1 MTRTIAAFPALLLLA
16 ALAAPVQADPVA
28 RLTALVQEAANTA
41 NPTMAVMR
49 GLAAMP
55 DFTLNQADVQ
65 RALRQANLPRGS
77 LLERVLGPTT
87 RLVKRGDRVEI
98 DRSQTTRATM
108 ETGQGIEL
116 GRKVTARFRVQ
127 GSNEALIDEIRGIKV
142 GENARDLYDLWRV
155 QFTRERNKPVARITA
170 GAFVFSKTVT
180 IDLSPRAGGPRP
192 LNGAV
197 TASADVPANAPSSNA
212 SSAPGTPSETPGLVR
227 LVPQGRR
234 Q

>member
-1 MTRTIAAFPALLLLA
+1 MTRALLPALPALLFLA
-16 ALAAPVQADPVA
+16 ALAGPVQADPVA
-28 RLTALVQEAANTA
+28 RLTALVQQAANTA

-55 DFTLNQADVQ
+55 DFTLGQADIQ

-127 GSNEALIDEIRGIKV
+127 GSNDALIDEIRGIKV
-142 GENARDLYDLWRV
+142 GENARDLYDLRRV
-155 QFTRERNKPVARITA
+155 QFTRENGKPVAKVTA

-180 IDLSPRAGGPRP
+180 IDLSPRSGGGARP
-192 LNGAV
+192 LNGALAARADAP
-197 TASADVPANAPSSNA
+197 ASAT
-212 SSAPGTPSETPGLVR
+212 SSAPAEPSETPGLVR
-227 LVPQGRR
+227 LVPQANRR
-234 Q
+234 